1 MFSPT
6 PSHIFLRPAP
16 EPPPSTTGVG
26 KSKFSPKASAT
37 INGVFE
43 LLDKIYAENPEPGQR
58 FGASVAIEDGIIV
71 VEQE

>member
-1 MFSPT
+1 MSDCEMRLDESAMSMVFSPT

-37 INGVFE
+37 M
-43 LLDKIYAENPEPGQR
+43 
-58 FGASVAIEDGIIV
+58 VA
-71 VEQE
+71 